1 MDAYSKFAQV
11 YDELMEDVPYEEIS
25 QIIDSKIKKYGVGNN
40 IVLDLACGTGTLT
53 KHLSDKG
60 YEMIGADMS
69 AEMLQIAQ
77 EKNPGVLFLNQPMED
92 FELYGTVG
100 AIVCS
105 LDSVNYLLDDESLY
119 ETFRLCNNY
128 LEPDGLLIFDINTE
142 YKFKNILA
150 DNIFTFDNDR
160 IFYTWENNY
169 CEEEKLCDFYLTFFV
184 KGGRVSKTS
193 GFVGNML
200 NICPLLN
207 VSVEG
212 KLIPRYKIRTKR
224 KVIEAIVKKMEETAD
239 DRHDYSGKCYISN
252 SACFE
257 DARAVADL
265 IEERFL
271 KCRKKYR
278 FTISVLPLVVIQALE
293 Q

>member
-1 MDAYSKFAQV
+1 MDAYSKFAQI
-11 YDELMEDVPYEEIS
+11 YDELMEDVPYGEIS
-25 QIIDSKIKKYGVGNN
+25 EIIDSKIKKYGVENN

-53 KHLSDKG
+53 KALNQLG

-105 LDSVNYLLDDESLY
+105 LDSINYLLDDESLY

-150 DNIFTFDNDR
+150 DNIFTFDNDK

-184 KGGRVSKTS
+184 KEGDLYSRFDEVHTERVYSDAEITEALIKNGFSIIEKLDNFTDSPAKENSERVMYVCKNVDSIQEKHSK
-193 GFVGNML
+193 G
-200 NICPLLN
+200 
-207 VSVEG
+207 
-212 KLIPRYKIRTKR
+212 
-224 KVIEAIVKKMEETAD
+224 
-239 DRHDYSGKCYISN
+239 
-252 SACFE
+252 
-257 DARAVADL
+257 
-265 IEERFL
+265 
-271 KCRKKYR
+271 
-278 FTISVLPLVVIQALE
+278 E
-293 Q
+293 QI